1 MSSKETSEVRVQ
13 NVKIFHIHDTC
24 SLTWWKKKLPFYFGS
39 MIIFF
44 KKKKYEMVSVAYVR
58 SYYVITSVT
67 ILLFYTNCFINAS
80 KVYTVCVKITMWL

>member
-1 MSSKETSEVRVQ
+1 
-13 NVKIFHIHDTC
+13 
-24 SLTWWKKKLPFYFGS
+24 

-80 KVYTVCVKITMWL
+80 KVYTVCVKITM